1 MAFSF
6 RQLIERKRDGGI
18 LRSEEIRWLI
28 AEYSKGQIPDYQMAA
43 MLMAVFKEGLDG
55 PELDVWTDAM
65 LHSGEV
71 LDLSHIDAPKVDKHS
86 TGGVGDKV
94 SIPLAPMVAA
104 CGVAVPMMSGR
115 GLGHTG
121 GTVDKLETIPGFR
134 TRLSPQEFIAVV
146 EKTGLVLA
154 GQSGT
159 LAPADGAIYAL
170 RDATGSVPS
179 IPLIASSIMSKKLAV
194 GLGALV
200 LDVKVGRGA
209 FMKELDQARLL
220 AETMVGIGE
229 ARGTPVVAVLTD
241 MNQPLGR
248 MVGNAN
254 EIAESVE
261 VLHGGGPR
269 DLVEVVYRLAEEMLL
284 LAEIEAT
291 RADARLRLERAVS
304 SGAAFEK
311 FEQVVLAQGGDP
323 AVLHDT
329 SLLAHAK
336 NEHVVLATH
345 AGYVVRI
352 DAFDI
357 GMAALRLG
365 AGRERKEDDIDPGV
379 GLAIEVKVGDEVNA
393 GQVLARI
400 YWNEEARLA
409 DTLPMTEGAFEI
421 SEQRGTPLV
430 YGEVRSGGV
439 AV

>member
-6 RQLIERKRDGGI
+6 RQLIERKRDGEV
-18 LRSEEIRWLI
+18 LRGEEIRWMI
-28 AEYSKGQIPDYQMAA
+28 DEYTNGNLPDYQMAA

-104 CGVAVPMMSGR
+104 CGAAVPMMSGR

-121 GTVDKLETIPGFR
+121 GTVDKLESIPGFR
-134 TRLSPQEFIAVV
+134 AQLDSQEFMAVV
-146 EKTGLVLA
+146 EKTGLVLG
-154 GQSGT
+154 GQSAA
-159 LAPADGAIYAL
+159 LAPADKAIYAL

-194 GLGALV
+194 GLGSLV

-209 FMKELDQARLL
+209 FMKDLDRARLL
-220 AETMVGIGE
+220 AETMVGIGK

-254 EIAESVE
+254 EIAESID
-261 VLHGGGPR
+261 VLHGGGPQ
-269 DLVEVVYRLAEEMLL
+269 DLVEVVYRLGEEMLML
-284 LAEIEAT
+284 SGVEPN
-291 RADARLRLERAVS
+291 RADARLRLEAAVS

-311 FEQVVLAQGGDP
+311 FEQVVVAQGGDP
-323 AVLHDT
+323 AVLHDP
-329 SLLAHAK
+329 SLLPHAE
-336 NEHVVLATH
+336 NEHVVRAMQPGFV
-345 AGYVVRI
+345 ARI

-357 GMAALRLG
+357 GMAGLRLG
-365 AGRERKEDDIDPGV
+365 AGRERKEDDIDPAV
-379 GLAIEVKVGDEVNA
+379 GMAIEVKTGDEVTA
-393 GQVLARI
+393 GQALARI
-400 YWNEEARLA
+400 FWNDETRLA
-409 DTLPMTEGAFEI
+409 DALPMIEGAFEV
-421 SEQRGTPLV
+421 SQQRGTPLV
-430 YGEVRSGGV
+430 YGEVR
-439 AV
+439 

>member
-1 MAFSF
+1 MPYSF
-6 RQLIERKRDGGI
+6 RQLIERKRDAGV
-18 LRSEEIRWLI
+18 LRGEEIRWFI
-28 AEYSKGQIPDYQMAA
+28 NEYTKGDIPDYQMAA
-43 MLMAVFKEGLDG
+43 MLMAVYKEGLDG
-55 PELDVWTDAM
+55 QELDVWTDAM

-134 TRLSPQEFIAVV
+134 TQLSPQEFVAVV
-146 EKTGLVLA
+146 EQTGLVLA

-170 RDATGSVPS
+170 RDSTASVPS

-209 FMKELDQARLL
+209 FMKDLDQARLL
-220 AETMVGIGE
+220 AETMVSIGKS
-229 ARGTPVVAVLTD
+229 RGTPVVAVLTD

-248 MVGNAN
+248 MVGNSN

-261 VLHGGGPR
+261 VLRGEGPR
-269 DLVEVVYRLAEEMLL
+269 DVVEVVYRLGEEMLMI
-284 LAEIEAT
+284 AGIESK
-291 RADARLRLERAVS
+291 RGDARRRLEDAVS
-304 SGAAFEK
+304 SGAALEK
-311 FEQVVLAQGGDP
+311 LEQVTIAQGGDP
-323 AVLHDT
+323 AVLHDL
-329 SLLAHAK
+329 SLLPHAG
-336 NEHVVLATH
+336 NEHVVIAREPGFV
-345 AGYVVRI
+345 ARI
-352 DAFDI
+352 DALDI
-357 GMAALRLG
+357 GNAALRLG
-365 AGRERKEDDIDPGV
+365 AGRERKEDEIDPAV
-379 GLAIEVKVGDEVNA
+379 GLAVEVKVGDEVAA
-393 GQVLARI
+393 GQPMARI

-409 DTLPMTEGAFEI
+409 AALPMIEGAFEV
-421 SEQRGTPLV
+421 SPELGTPLI
-430 YGEVRSGGV
+430 YGEVR
-439 AV
+439 